1 MDKKLMI
8 LMLADSGL
16 DTAVNFLNANA
27 LATEAKAKLE
37 TDPAKQKE
45 ILKSA
50 AKDREVAKILKA
62 ADAAI
67 EAYLFPI

>member
-45 ILKSA
+45 ILKT
-50 AKDREVAKILKA
+50 LKYVPHW
-62 ADAAI
+62 I
-67 EAYLFPI
+67 RLGI